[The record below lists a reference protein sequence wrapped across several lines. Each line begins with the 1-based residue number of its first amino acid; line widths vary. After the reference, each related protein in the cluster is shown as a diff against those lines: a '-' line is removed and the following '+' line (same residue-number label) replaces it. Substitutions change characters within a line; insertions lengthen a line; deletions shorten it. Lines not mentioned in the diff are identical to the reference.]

1 MTKCNEGSCCI
12 HLHPAAACGMVGLQK
27 PFVSLYL
34 DDSGWLEH
42 VETLFVQSII
52 YQLNW
57 QVSLFGLTSLQMIA
71 DDCLVLMQQICIN
84 LQVSFFFIKQ
94 SFFFLFFQFRL
105 WTQDSKTW

>member
-94 SFFFLFFQFRL
+94 SFFFLIFSISSLDAGQ
-105 WTQDSKTW
+105 